1 MSKLRAIDS
10 LSDLSGKTV
19 LLRIDTDVDIENG
32 RIIDDTRLS
41 SAIPT
46 IEFLLKKGADV
57 NIVGHLGRP
66 EPVLSSKYKVLS
78 INNEFSLKSIAH
90 WYAKKFDGKVEETKI
105 GDFPGWKITDRI
117 NLIENDSSKEKKRIQ
132 RPPQDSRSLVNWR
145 FWEIF
150 MLMMLLRF
158 VIANT
163 QVLWG

>member
-46 IEFLLKKGADV
+46 IEFLLKKVADV

-90 WYAKKFDGKVEETKI
+90 GCEKKFDGKVKKKKI
-105 GDFPGWKITDRI
+105 GVFQGGKIS
-117 NLIENDSSKEKKRIQ
+117 N
-132 RPPQDSRSLVNWR
+132 
-145 FWEIF
+145 FC
-150 MLMMLLRF
+150 
-158 VIANT
+158 
-163 QVLWG
+163 